1 MTTSDRNLDAD
12 LRAVAIPCPACLIP
26 AGKPCHFA
34 NGEDPARWVHAAR
47 GLAFWRRR
55 TPSATVEPS

>member
-1 MTTSDRNLDAD
+1 MKGALYSAVNLHEQGDTAPLRGLADA
-12 LRAVAIPCPACLIP
+12 
-26 AGKPCHFA
+26 
-34 NGEDPARWVHAAR
+34 NSEDPARWVHLAR